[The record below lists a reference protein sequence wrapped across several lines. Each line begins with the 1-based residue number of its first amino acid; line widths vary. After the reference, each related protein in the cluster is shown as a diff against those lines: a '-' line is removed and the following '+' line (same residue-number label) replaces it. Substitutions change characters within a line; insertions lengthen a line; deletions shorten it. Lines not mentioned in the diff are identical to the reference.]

1 MSHLIDE
8 DEIRRLS
15 RRIAEEFEATYG
27 TLDEKVARV
36 PDDAAEAIA
45 DECSVHLEI
54 ARVAY
59 RVMLDGVIPDP
70 EPSCKILMRE
80 FDRRAEHGSP
90 VPEIDTYMREAA
102 IVEGKWIE
110 YLYGQLGK
118 ILLTDLRNLANLERT
133 IADEIEPANE
143 QVIAVL
149 AQRRKIVEGYFTSL
163 FQRWLNEHRGANIA
177 QAIHTITGGLI
188 GSYETD
194 LSDAVNGARAS
205 LLIKLRRYE
214 EFLSREGDDEE
225 ESPLTERILSEI
237 RLLIKEVQG
246 PLNEVSKN
254 TASEILI
261 EVAPPPP
268 ESIDEKPKFGF
279 VTAPFPAKPRI
290 GPPMQTPLDY
300 LELDVRLASMKPPN
314 ERPAFL
320 REKIAIATSNLI
332 EQGISLDNIGT
343 TIIFDLDSRFPW
355 TRSKKTEVRRELR
368 EIRDSAGEDYRDRVE
383 NYVLEN
389 ILAKIPE
396 LRSQP
401 NAREE

>member
-70 EPSCKILMRE
+70 EPSCRILMRE
-80 FDRRAEHGSP
+80 FDRRAQHGSP

-102 IVEGKWIE
+102 ILEGKWIE
-110 YLYGQLGK
+110 YLYDQLGK
-118 ILLTDLRNLANLERT
+118 VLLTDLRNLSNLERT

-163 FQRWLNEHRGANIA
+163 LQRWLNEHRGANIGH
-177 QAIHTITGGLI
+177 AIHAITGGLI
-188 GSYETD
+188 GSFDTD

-214 EFLSREGDDEE
+214 EFLSREDED
-225 ESPLTERILSEI
+225 ESPLTDRILREI

-246 PLNEVSKN
+246 PLTEASQN
-254 TASEILI
+254 TAGEILI

-279 VTAPFPAKPRI
+279 VTAPFPVKPRI

-314 ERPAFL
+314 ERPPFL
-320 REKIAIATSNLI
+320 REKISTVTSNLI
-332 EQGISLDNIGT
+332 EQGTSLDKIGT

-368 EIRDSAGEDYRDRVE
+368 EIRDSAGEDYRERVE

-396 LRSQP
+396 LRSHP
-401 NAREE
+401 TTPDE

>member
-36 PDDAAEAIA
+36 PDDAAAAIA
-45 DECSVHLEI
+45 DDCCVHLEI

-70 EPSCKILMRE
+70 QPSCRILMRE
-80 FDRRAEHGSP
+80 FDRRAEAGNP

-102 IVEGKWIE
+102 IIEGKWIE

-118 ILLTDLRNLANLERT
+118 ILLADLRNLANLERT

-163 FQRWLNEHRGANIA
+163 LERWIADHRGANIS
-177 QAIHTITGGLI
+177 QAVQTITGGLI
-188 GSYETD
+188 GSFETD

-214 EFLSREGDDEE
+214 EFLSREDDEE
-225 ESPLTERILSEI
+225 EESRLTDRILREI

-246 PLNEVSKN
+246 PLNQVSQN
-254 TASEILI
+254 TAGEILI

-279 VTAPFPAKPRI
+279 VSVPFPDEPRI
-290 GPPMQTPLDY
+290 GPPMETPLDY

-314 ERPAFL
+314 ERPPFL
-320 REKIAIATSNLI
+320 REKIASVTSNLI
-332 EQGISLDNIGT
+332 EQGTSLDKIGT

-368 EIRDSAGEDYRDRVE
+368 EIRDSAGEDYREQVE

-396 LRSQP
+396 LRSQTVAP
-401 NAREE
+401 EK

>member
-15 RRIAEEFEATYG
+15 RRIAEEFEATYV

-45 DECSVHLEI
+45 DECCVHLEI

-70 EPSCKILMRE
+70 QPSCQILLRE
-80 FDRRAEHGSP
+80 FERRAEHGNP

-102 IVEGKWIE
+102 IIEGKWIE

-118 ILLTDLRNLANLERT
+118 VLLTDLRNLANLERT

-149 AQRRKIVEGYFTSL
+149 AQRRKIVEGYFVSL
-163 FQRWLNEHRGANIA
+163 LQRWLNEHRGANIA
-177 QAIHTITGGLI
+177 QAVHTITGGLI
-188 GSYETD
+188 GSFETD

-214 EFLSREGDDEE
+214 EFLSREDEE
-225 ESPLTERILSEI
+225 EEESRLTGKILSEI

-246 PLNEVSKN
+246 PLNEASKN
-254 TASEILI
+254 TAGEILI

-300 LELDVRLASMKPPN
+300 LELDIRLASMKPPD
-314 ERPAFL
+314 ERPPFL
-320 REKIAIATSNLI
+320 REKISIAASNLI
-332 EQGISLDNIGT
+332 EQGTSLDNIGT

-355 TRSKKTEVRRELR
+355 TRSKKTDVRRELR
-368 EIRDSAGEDYRDRVE
+368 EIRDSAGEDYREQVE

-396 LRSQP
+396 LRSHP
-401 NAREE
+401 SAPEE